1 MSEESCDIIP
11 FADGRCCIAVFGKG
25 FVVRDILMNTS
36 HQNQRNHPKN
46 RFFHLLEPFLMHF
59 LAGTDF
65 TKLLKI
71 IDRTTMKYKH
81 LDGYTPLM
89 MIVVN
94 PNITNF
100 EKTVVIDRLIEMG
113 CDVNR
118 PNDFGET
125 ALMMAV
131 KRNNRKMMEYL
142 LENGAS
148 PNISDNLG
156 VTPLMI
162 ATFNSQLYNMAV
174 LHFFNAQ
181 LGATCSSYELDVFDI
196 PAAFFVSREH
206 LVLWLIKLRSIS
218 LLKLNAKAKTLL

>member
-1 MSEESCDIIP
+1 MREDINFEELIDKIDFILNSSKPLPHYMKEERELAELVKHLKEIP
-11 FADGRCCIAVFGKG
+11 KYETLKQFE
-25 FVVRDILMNTS
+25 
-36 HQNQRNHPKN
+36 
-46 RFFHLLEPFLMHF
+46 LLFDVEPFLMHF

-81 LDGYTPLM
+81 LDGYSPLM

-142 LENGAS
+142 LKNGAN

-174 LHFFNAQ
+174 LRFFNAQ
-181 LGATCSSYELDVFDI
+181 LGATCSSYEFDVFDI
-196 PAAFFVSREH
+196 AEITKISNTME
-206 LVLWLIKLRSIS
+206 VLKDFQRH
-218 LLKLNAKAKTLL
+218 

>member
-1 MSEESCDIIP
+1 MREDINFEELIDKIDFILNSSKPLPHYMKEERELAELVKHLKEIP
-11 FADGRCCIAVFGKG
+11 KYETLKQFE
-25 FVVRDILMNTS
+25 
-36 HQNQRNHPKN
+36 
-46 RFFHLLEPFLMHF
+46 LLFDVDPFLMHF

-142 LENGAS
+142 LENGAN

-196 PAAFFVSREH
+196 AELTKISNTME
-206 LVLWLIKLRSIS
+206 VLKDF
-218 LLKLNAKAKTLL
+218 

>member
-1 MSEESCDIIP
+1 MREDINFDELIDKIDFILNSSKPLPHYMKEERELAELVKHLKEIP
-11 FADGRCCIAVFGKG
+11 KYETLKQFE
-25 FVVRDILMNTS
+25 
-36 HQNQRNHPKN
+36 
-46 RFFHLLEPFLMHF
+46 LLFDVDPFLMHF

-174 LHFFNAQ
+174 LRFFNAQ

-196 PAAFFVSREH
+196 AEITKISNTME
-206 LVLWLIKLRSIS
+206 VLKDFQRH
-218 LLKLNAKAKTLL
+218 

>member
-1 MSEESCDIIP
+1 MREDINFDELIDKIDFILNSSKPLPHYMKEERELAELVKHLKEIP
-11 FADGRCCIAVFGKG
+11 KYETLKQFE
-25 FVVRDILMNTS
+25 
-36 HQNQRNHPKN
+36 
-46 RFFHLLEPFLMHF
+46 LLFDVDPFLMHF

-71 IDRTTMKYKH
+71 FDRTTIKYKH
-81 LDGYTPLM
+81 LDVYTPLM
-89 MIVVN
+89 IIVVN

-174 LHFFNAQ
+174 LRFFNAQ
-181 LGATCSSYELDVFDI
+181 LGATCSSYEFDVFDI
-196 PAAFFVSREH
+196 AEITKISNTME
-206 LVLWLIKLRSIS
+206 VLKDFQRH
-218 LLKLNAKAKTLL
+218 

>member
-1 MSEESCDIIP
+1 MMREDINFEELIDKIDFILNSSKPLPHYMKEERELAELVKHLKEIP
-11 FADGRCCIAVFGKG
+11 KYETLKQFE
-25 FVVRDILMNTS
+25 
-36 HQNQRNHPKN
+36 
-46 RFFHLLEPFLMHF
+46 LLFDVDPFLMHF

-100 EKTVVIDRLIEMG
+100 EKTIVIDRLIEMG

-181 LGATCSSYELDVFDI
+181 LGATCSSYEFDVFDI
-196 PAAFFVSREH
+196 AEITKISNTME
-206 LVLWLIKLRSIS
+206 VLKDFQRH
-218 LLKLNAKAKTLL
+218 

>member
-1 MSEESCDIIP
+1 MREDINFEELICKIDFILNSSKPLPHYMREERELAELVKHLKEIP
-11 FADGRCCIAVFGKG
+11 KYETLKQFE
-25 FVVRDILMNTS
+25 
-36 HQNQRNHPKN
+36 
-46 RFFHLLEPFLMHF
+46 LLFDVEPFLMHF
-59 LAGTDF
+59 LTSTDY

-113 CDVNR
+113 CDVNK

-142 LENGAS
+142 LENGAN

-181 LGATCSSYELDVFDI
+181 LGATCSSYELDIFDI
-196 PAAFFVSREH
+196 AEITKISNTME
-206 LVLWLIKLRSIS
+206 VLKDFQRH
-218 LLKLNAKAKTLL
+218 

>member
-1 MSEESCDIIP
+1 MREDINFDELIDKIDFILNSSKPLPHYMKEERELAELVKHLKEIP
-11 FADGRCCIAVFGKG
+11 KYETLKQFE
-25 FVVRDILMNTS
+25 
-36 HQNQRNHPKN
+36 
-46 RFFHLLEPFLMHF
+46 LLFDVDPFLMHF

-142 LENGAS
+142 LENGAN

-196 PAAFFVSREH
+196 AEITKISNTME
-206 LVLWLIKLRSIS
+206 VLKDF
-218 LLKLNAKAKTLL
+218 

>member
-1 MSEESCDIIP
+1 
-11 FADGRCCIAVFGKG
+11 
-25 FVVRDILMNTS
+25 
-36 HQNQRNHPKN
+36 
-46 RFFHLLEPFLMHF
+46 
-59 LAGTDF
+59 
-65 TKLLKI
+65 
-71 IDRTTMKYKH
+71 MKYKH

-174 LHFFNAQ
+174 LRFFNAQ

-196 PAAFFVSREH
+196 AEITKISNTME
-206 LVLWLIKLRSIS
+206 VLKDFQRH
-218 LLKLNAKAKTLL
+218 

>member
-1 MSEESCDIIP
+1 MREDINFEELIDKIDFILNSSKPLPHYMKEERELAELVKHLKEIP
-11 FADGRCCIAVFGKG
+11 KYETLKQFELLFDAD
-25 FVVRDILMNTS
+25 
-36 HQNQRNHPKN
+36 
-46 RFFHLLEPFLMHF
+46 PFLMHF

-174 LHFFNAQ
+174 LRFFNAQ
-181 LGATCSSYELDVFDI
+181 LGATCSSYEFDVFDI
-196 PAAFFVSREH
+196 AEITKISNTME
-206 LVLWLIKLRSIS
+206 VLKDFQRY
-218 LLKLNAKAKTLL
+218 

>member
-1 MSEESCDIIP
+1 MREDINFDELIDKIDFILNSFKPLPHYMKEERELAELVKHLKEIP
-11 FADGRCCIAVFGKG
+11 KYETLKQFE
-25 FVVRDILMNTS
+25 
-36 HQNQRNHPKN
+36 
-46 RFFHLLEPFLMHF
+46 LLFDVDPFLMHF

-89 MIVVN
+89 MIVFN

-174 LHFFNAQ
+174 LRFFNAQ
-181 LGATCSSYELDVFDI
+181 LGATCSSYEFDVFDI
-196 PAAFFVSREH
+196 AEITKISNTME
-206 LVLWLIKLRSIS
+206 VLKDFQRH
-218 LLKLNAKAKTLL
+218 

>member
-1 MSEESCDIIP
+1 MREDINFEELIDKIDFILNSSKPLPHYMREERELAELVKHLKEIP
-11 FADGRCCIAVFGKG
+11 KYETLKQFE
-25 FVVRDILMNTS
+25 
-36 HQNQRNHPKN
+36 
-46 RFFHLLEPFLMHF
+46 LLFDVEPFLMHF
-59 LAGTDF
+59 LAGADF
-65 TKLLKI
+65 TELLKI

-142 LENGAS
+142 LENGAN

-181 LGATCSSYELDVFDI
+181 LGATCSSYEFDVFDI
-196 PAAFFVSREH
+196 AEITKISNTIE
-206 LVLWLIKLRSIS
+206 VLKDFQRH
-218 LLKLNAKAKTLL
+218 

>member
-1 MSEESCDIIP
+1 MREDINFEELICKIDFILNSSKPLPHYMREERELAELVKHLKEIP
-11 FADGRCCIAVFGKG
+11 KYETLKQFE
-25 FVVRDILMNTS
+25 
-36 HQNQRNHPKN
+36 
-46 RFFHLLEPFLMHF
+46 LLFDVEPFLMHF

-142 LENGAS
+142 LENGAN

-174 LHFFNAQ
+174 LHFFNAP

-196 PAAFFVSREH
+196 AEITKISNTIE
-206 LVLWLIKLRSIS
+206 VLKDFQRH
-218 LLKLNAKAKTLL
+218 

>member
-1 MSEESCDIIP
+1 MRDDVNFEELIDKIDFILNSPKPLPRYMREERELSELVEHLKEIP
-11 FADGRCCIAVFGKG
+11 KYETLKQFE
-25 FVVRDILMNTS
+25 
-36 HQNQRNHPKN
+36 
-46 RFFHLLEPFLMHF
+46 LLFDVEPFLMHF
-59 LAGTDF
+59 LTSTDY

-71 IDRTTMKYKH
+71 TDRTTMKYKH

-142 LENGAS
+142 LENGAN

-196 PAAFFVSREH
+196 AEITKISNTME
-206 LVLWLIKLRSIS
+206 VLKDF
-218 LLKLNAKAKTLL
+218 

>member
-1 MSEESCDIIP
+1 MREDINFEELIDKIDFILNSSKPLPHYMKEERELAELVKHLKEIP
-11 FADGRCCIAVFGKG
+11 KYETLKQFELLFDAD
-25 FVVRDILMNTS
+25 
-36 HQNQRNHPKN
+36 
-46 RFFHLLEPFLMHF
+46 PFLMHF

-174 LHFFNAQ
+174 LRFFNAQ

-196 PAAFFVSREH
+196 AEITKISNTME
-206 LVLWLIKLRSIS
+206 VLKDFQRH
-218 LLKLNAKAKTLL
+218 

>member
-1 MSEESCDIIP
+1 MREDINFDELIDKIDFILNSSKPLPHYMKEERELAELVKHLKEIP
-11 FADGRCCIAVFGKG
+11 KYETLKQFELLFDAD
-25 FVVRDILMNTS
+25 
-36 HQNQRNHPKN
+36 
-46 RFFHLLEPFLMHF
+46 PFLMHF

-142 LENGAS
+142 LKNGAS

-174 LHFFNAQ
+174 LRFFNAQ

-196 PAAFFVSREH
+196 VNITKISNTME
-206 LVLWLIKLRSIS
+206 VLKDFQRH
-218 LLKLNAKAKTLL
+218 

>member
-1 MSEESCDIIP
+1 MRDDVNFEELIDKIDFILNSSKPLPHYMREERELAELVKHLKEIP
-11 FADGRCCIAVFGKG
+11 KYETLKQFE
-25 FVVRDILMNTS
+25 
-36 HQNQRNHPKN
+36 
-46 RFFHLLEPFLMHF
+46 LLFDVEPFLMHF
-59 LAGTDF
+59 LTGTDF
-65 TKLLKI
+65 TELLKI

-142 LENGAS
+142 LENGAN

-196 PAAFFVSREH
+196 A
-206 LVLWLIKLRSIS
+206 
-218 LLKLNAKAKTLL
+218 

>member
-1 MSEESCDIIP
+1 
-11 FADGRCCIAVFGKG
+11 
-25 FVVRDILMNTS
+25 
-36 HQNQRNHPKN
+36 
-46 RFFHLLEPFLMHF
+46 
-59 LAGTDF
+59 
-65 TKLLKI
+65 
-71 IDRTTMKYKH
+71 MKYKH

-142 LENGAS
+142 AHHGQRKNVILFQNG
-148 PNISDNLG
+148 
-156 VTPLMI
+156 T
-162 ATFNSQLYNMAV
+162 T
-174 LHFFNAQ
+174 
-181 LGATCSSYELDVFDI
+181 
-196 PAAFFVSREH
+196 
-206 LVLWLIKLRSIS
+206 RS
-218 LLKLNAKAKTLL
+218 KYGDY

>member
-1 MSEESCDIIP
+1 MREDINFEELIDKIDFILNSSKPLPHYMKEERELAELVKHLKEIP
-11 FADGRCCIAVFGKG
+11 KYETLKQFELLFDAD
-25 FVVRDILMNTS
+25 
-36 HQNQRNHPKN
+36 
-46 RFFHLLEPFLMHF
+46 PFLMHF

-142 LENGAS
+142 LENGAN

-174 LHFFNAQ
+174 LRFFNAQ

-196 PAAFFVSREH
+196 AEITKISNTME
-206 LVLWLIKLRSIS
+206 VLKDF
-218 LLKLNAKAKTLL
+218 

>member
-1 MSEESCDIIP
+1 MREDINFDELIDKIDFILNSSKPLPHYMKEERELAELVKHLKEIP
-11 FADGRCCIAVFGKG
+11 KYETLKQFE
-25 FVVRDILMNTS
+25 
-36 HQNQRNHPKN
+36 
-46 RFFHLLEPFLMHF
+46 LLFDVEPFLMHF
-59 LAGTDF
+59 LTSTDY

-71 IDRTTMKYKH
+71 TDRTTMKYKH

-94 PNITNF
+94 PNITNL

-196 PAAFFVSREH
+196 AEITKISNTME
-206 LVLWLIKLRSIS
+206 VLKDF
-218 LLKLNAKAKTLL
+218 

>member
-1 MSEESCDIIP
+1 MMREDINFEELICKIDFILNSSKPLPHYMREERELAELVKHLKEIP
-11 FADGRCCIAVFGKG
+11 KYETLKQFE
-25 FVVRDILMNTS
+25 
-36 HQNQRNHPKN
+36 
-46 RFFHLLEPFLMHF
+46 LLFDVEPFLMHF
-59 LAGTDF
+59 LTSTDY

-71 IDRTTMKYKH
+71 TDRTTMKYKH

-142 LENGAS
+142 LENSAN

-174 LHFFNAQ
+174 LRFFNAQ
-181 LGATCSSYELDVFDI
+181 LGATCSSYEFDVFDI
-196 PAAFFVSREH
+196 AEITKISNTME
-206 LVLWLIKLRSIS
+206 VLKDFQRY
-218 LLKLNAKAKTLL
+218 

>member
-1 MSEESCDIIP
+1 MREDINFEELIDKIDFILNSSKPLPHYMREERELAELVKHLKEIP
-11 FADGRCCIAVFGKG
+11 KYETLKQFE
-25 FVVRDILMNTS
+25 
-36 HQNQRNHPKN
+36 
-46 RFFHLLEPFLMHF
+46 LLFDVEPFLMHF

-65 TKLLKI
+65 TELLKI

-142 LENGAS
+142 LENGAN

-181 LGATCSSYELDVFDI
+181 LGATCSSYEFDVFDI
-196 PAAFFVSREH
+196 AEITKISNTIE
-206 LVLWLIKLRSIS
+206 VLKDFQRH
-218 LLKLNAKAKTLL
+218 

>member
-1 MSEESCDIIP
+1 
-11 FADGRCCIAVFGKG
+11 
-25 FVVRDILMNTS
+25 
-36 HQNQRNHPKN
+36 
-46 RFFHLLEPFLMHF
+46 
-59 LAGTDF
+59 
-65 TKLLKI
+65 
-71 IDRTTMKYKH
+71 MKYKH

-142 LENGAS
+142 LENGAN

-196 PAAFFVSREH
+196 AKYVKGYKGDWWYFFEKTGHFPTPISTDY
-206 LVLWLIKLRSIS
+206 KLERPTKMKIES
-218 LLKLNAKAKTLL
+218 N

>member
-1 MSEESCDIIP
+1 MSADINFEELIDKIDFILNSSKPLPHYMREERELAELVKHLKEIP
-11 FADGRCCIAVFGKG
+11 KYETLKQFE
-25 FVVRDILMNTS
+25 
-36 HQNQRNHPKN
+36 
-46 RFFHLLEPFLMHF
+46 LLFDVEPFLMHF

-142 LENGAS
+142 LENGAN
-148 PNISDNLG
+148 PNISDDLG

-174 LHFFNAQ
+174 LRFFNAQ
-181 LGATCSSYELDVFDI
+181 LGATCSSYEFDVFDI
-196 PAAFFVSREH
+196 AEITKISNTME
-206 LVLWLIKLRSIS
+206 VLKDFQRH
-218 LLKLNAKAKTLL
+218 

>member
-1 MSEESCDIIP
+1 MREDINFEELIDKIDFILNSSKPLPHYMREERELAELVKHLKEIP
-11 FADGRCCIAVFGKG
+11 KYETLKQFE
-25 FVVRDILMNTS
+25 
-36 HQNQRNHPKN
+36 
-46 RFFHLLEPFLMHF
+46 LLFDVEPFLMHF

-65 TKLLKI
+65 TELLKI

-142 LENGAS
+142 LENGAN

-181 LGATCSSYELDVFDI
+181 LGATCSSYEFDVFDI
-196 PAAFFVSREH
+196 AE
-206 LVLWLIKLRSIS
+206 ITKIS
-218 LLKLNAKAKTLL
+218 NTI

>member
-1 MSEESCDIIP
+1 MREDINFEELICKIDFILNSSKPLPHYMREERELAELVKHLKEIP
-11 FADGRCCIAVFGKG
+11 KYETLKQFELLFG
-25 FVVRDILMNTS
+25 VEL
-36 HQNQRNHPKN
+36 
-46 RFFHLLEPFLMHF
+46 FLMHF
-59 LAGTDF
+59 LTSTDY

-142 LENGAS
+142 LENSAN

-196 PAAFFVSREH
+196 AEITKISNTME
-206 LVLWLIKLRSIS
+206 VLKDFQRH
-218 LLKLNAKAKTLL
+218 

>member
-1 MSEESCDIIP
+1 MRDGIDFEELIDKIDFILNSSKPLPHYMREERELAELVKHLKEIP
-11 FADGRCCIAVFGKG
+11 KYE
-25 FVVRDILMNTS
+25 ILK
-36 HQNQRNHPKN
+36 Q
-46 RFFHLLEPFLMHF
+46 FELLFDVEPFLMHF

-142 LENGAS
+142 LENGAN

-196 PAAFFVSREH
+196 AEITKISNTIE
-206 LVLWLIKLRSIS
+206 VLKDFQRH
-218 LLKLNAKAKTLL
+218 

>member
-1 MSEESCDIIP
+1 MREDINFEELIDKIDFILNSSKPLPHYMKEERELAELVKHLKEIP
-11 FADGRCCIAVFGKG
+11 KYETLKQFELLFDAD
-25 FVVRDILMNTS
+25 
-36 HQNQRNHPKN
+36 
-46 RFFHLLEPFLMHF
+46 PFLMHF

-142 LENGAS
+142 LENGAN
-148 PNISDNLG
+148 PNISDTLG

-196 PAAFFVSREH
+196 AEITKISNTME
-206 LVLWLIKLRSIS
+206 VLKDF
-218 LLKLNAKAKTLL
+218 

>member
-1 MSEESCDIIP
+1 MRDGINFEELIDKIDFILNSSKPLPHYMREERELAELVKHLKEIP
-11 FADGRCCIAVFGKG
+11 KYETLKQFE
-25 FVVRDILMNTS
+25 
-36 HQNQRNHPKN
+36 
-46 RFFHLLEPFLMHF
+46 LLFDVEPFLMHF

-196 PAAFFVSREH
+196 AEITKISNTIE
-206 LVLWLIKLRSIS
+206 VLKDFQRH
-218 LLKLNAKAKTLL
+218 

>member
-1 MSEESCDIIP
+1 MREDINFDELIDKIDFILNSSKPLPHYMKEERELAELVKHLNEIP
-11 FADGRCCIAVFGKG
+11 KYETLKQFE
-25 FVVRDILMNTS
+25 
-36 HQNQRNHPKN
+36 
-46 RFFHLLEPFLMHF
+46 LLFDVDPFLMHF

-174 LHFFNAQ
+174 LRFFNAQ
-181 LGATCSSYELDVFDI
+181 LGATCSSYEFDVFDI
-196 PAAFFVSREH
+196 AEITKISNTME
-206 LVLWLIKLRSIS
+206 VLKDFQRH
-218 LLKLNAKAKTLL
+218 

>member
-1 MSEESCDIIP
+1 MREDINFDELIDKIDFILNSSKPLPHYMKEERELAELVKHLKEIP
-11 FADGRCCIAVFGKG
+11 KYETLKQFE
-25 FVVRDILMNTS
+25 
-36 HQNQRNHPKN
+36 
-46 RFFHLLEPFLMHF
+46 LLFDVDPFLMHF

-125 ALMMAV
+125 ALTMAV

-174 LHFFNAQ
+174 LRFFNAQ
-181 LGATCSSYELDVFDI
+181 LGATCSSYEFDVFDI
-196 PAAFFVSREH
+196 AEITKISNTME
-206 LVLWLIKLRSIS
+206 VLKDFQRH
-218 LLKLNAKAKTLL
+218 

>member
-1 MSEESCDIIP
+1 MREDINFEELIDKIDFILNSSKPLPHYMKEEREVAELVKHLKEIP
-11 FADGRCCIAVFGKG
+11 KYETLKHFA
-25 FVVRDILMNTS
+25 
-36 HQNQRNHPKN
+36 
-46 RFFHLLEPFLMHF
+46 LLFAADPFLMHF

-142 LENGAS
+142 LENGAN

-196 PAAFFVSREH
+196 AEITKISNTME
-206 LVLWLIKLRSIS
+206 VLKDF
-218 LLKLNAKAKTLL
+218 

>member
-1 MSEESCDIIP
+1 MREDINFEELIDKIDFILNSSKPLPHYMKEERELAELVKHLKEIP
-11 FADGRCCIAVFGKG
+11 KYETLKQFELLFDAD
-25 FVVRDILMNTS
+25 
-36 HQNQRNHPKN
+36 
-46 RFFHLLEPFLMHF
+46 PFLMHF

-100 EKTVVIDRLIEMG
+100 EKIVVIDRLIEMG

-142 LENGAS
+142 LENGAN

-196 PAAFFVSREH
+196 AEITKISNTME
-206 LVLWLIKLRSIS
+206 VLKDF
-218 LLKLNAKAKTLL
+218 

>member
-1 MSEESCDIIP
+1 MREDINFEELIDKIDFILNSSKPLPHYMREERELAELVKHLKEIP
-11 FADGRCCIAVFGKG
+11 KYETLKQFE
-25 FVVRDILMNTS
+25 
-36 HQNQRNHPKN
+36 
-46 RFFHLLEPFLMHF
+46 LLFDVEPFLMHF
-59 LAGTDF
+59 LTSTDY

-71 IDRTTMKYKH
+71 TDRTTMKYKH

-142 LENGAS
+142 LKNGAN

-156 VTPLMI
+156 VTPLII

-196 PAAFFVSREH
+196 AEITKISNTME
-206 LVLWLIKLRSIS
+206 VLKDFQRH
-218 LLKLNAKAKTLL
+218 